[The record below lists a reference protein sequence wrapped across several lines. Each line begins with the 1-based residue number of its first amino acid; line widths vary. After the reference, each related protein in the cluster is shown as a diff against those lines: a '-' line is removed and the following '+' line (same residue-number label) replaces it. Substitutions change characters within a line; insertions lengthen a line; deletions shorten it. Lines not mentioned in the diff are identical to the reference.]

1 MLVLFTLCRSKTVTA
16 LEMAVVLQKGEAETE
31 LVLRRLSQDMPGILE
46 LTRESQRSRLTRYR
60 LL

>member
-1 MLVLFTLCRSKTVTA
+1 MLVLFTLCRPKTVTA